1 MYGERQRHG
10 VFVGVVMWR
19 RLERYM
25 VGEGQP
31 ARAREQLGRVIVAQS
46 VLASVVEMTALT
58 VPGVVRLVPRGPF
71 LGRAGRAGGHM
82 VTIAVEGNAVRADLG
97 IVVAVGTDVA
107 TIGAAVRQQAAAA
120 IERLLGMEAKAVNVV
135 VWDVENAPTHAP
147 DPHVPTAT
155 TGEDGT

>member
-1 MYGERQRHG
+1 
-10 VFVGVVMWR
+10 
-19 RLERYM
+19 M
-25 VGEGQP
+25 VSEEQP
-31 ARAREQLGRVIVAQS
+31 ARAGEPLGRVIVAQS

-58 VPGVVRLVPRGPF
+58 VPGVVRLVPRGRF
-71 LGRAGRAGGHM
+71 SGTGGADTGGHV

-107 TIGAAVRQQAAAA
+107 TIGAAVRQQVAAA

-135 VWDVENAPTHAP
+135 VWDVENAPTH
-147 DPHVPTAT
+147 VPNPPMPAAT

>member
-1 MYGERQRHG
+1 
-10 VFVGVVMWR
+10 
-19 RLERYM
+19 M
-25 VGEGQP
+25 VSEGQP
-31 ARAREQLGRVIVAQS
+31 ARAQEPLGRVIVAQS

-71 LGRAGRAGGHM
+71 FGRAGRTGGHM

-107 TIGAAVRQQAAAA
+107 TIGAAVRRQAAVA

-135 VWDVENAPTHAP
+135 VWDVENAPTHVLATP
-147 DPHVPTAT
+147 MPAAT